1 MNTRKVL
8 RLPDFDYSQNGAYF
22 FTICVQGR
30 RPMLG
35 SIYLVGAG
43 SKPAHEDLSIENVGV
58 KLSDAGKIVM
68 DTWLDLPNHNSG
80 IGLGPFIVMPDHV
93 HGILMLRERAG
104 FEPAPTELTE
114 TIRQFKTFSSRRIN
128 KLLNLS
134 PPLWQRSFYEHVI
147 RNEQDFQDTALYIE
161 ANPLRYIL
169 KQYS

>member
-1 MNTRKVL
+1 
-8 RLPDFDYSQNGAYF
+8 
-22 FTICVQGR
+22 
-30 RPMLG
+30 MLG

-43 SKPAHEDLSIENVGV
+43 SKPAHEDLSVEDVGV

-80 IGLGPFIVMPDHV
+80 IELGPFIVMPDHV
-93 HGILMLRERAG
+93 HGIVMLWERAG
-104 FEPAPTELTE
+104 LEPAPTELTE
-114 TIRQFKTFSSRRIN
+114 IIRQLKTFSSRRIN

-147 RNEQDFQDTALYIE
+147 RNEQDFQDTASYIE

-169 KQYS
+169 KKYL